1 MFGVIAS
8 SQFNPRTLSTI
19 RNWYDASDVRG
30 NLTSTSDATTMTGWT
45 DKSGNNNNIS
55 QTTAG
60 FQPVL
65 YTNQVNGKP
74 SIRFDGTD
82 DYFNAPSNMVGNGCV
97 VAVWQVRSAIPI
109 GQCTGLL
116 SGYSPSTVDDYNS
129 ADASC
134 FLVYCNSLEYGVG
147 ATKGPPPSN
156 AYNVTVAPAP
166 VTYPTNFFCL
176 IANFDFSDGCYTYAI
191 DNSGSQLTAKTVSSG
206 STTNPFNF
214 NNYTIGCRRTGSTF
228 AEFQNGAIS
237 EMFCYSR
244 FVTNAEIDSLKSY
257 LRMKYGFTN
266 LV

>member
-19 RNWYDASDVRG
+19 RNWYDANDVRG
-30 NLTSTSDATTMTGWT
+30 NLTSTPDATTMTGWV
-45 DKSGNNNNIS
+45 DKSGNNNNLS
-55 QTTAG
+55 QSTAG

-65 YTNQVNGKP
+65 YTNQVNGNP

-82 DYFNAPSNMVGNGCV
+82 DYFYVPTNMTGNGCIV
-97 VAVWQVRSAIPI
+97 SVWQVRSVPGPCAGI
-109 GQCTGLL
+109 L
-116 SGYSPSTVDDYNS
+116 SGYRTGTANDYDDAGN
-129 ADASC
+129 SC
-134 FLVYCNSLEYGVG
+134 FLVYCDTGNFVAY

-156 AYNVTVAPAP
+156 AYTATFASSSPS
-166 VTYPTNFFCL
+166 YPTNFVCL
-176 IANFDFSDGCYTYAI
+176 ISNYDFSTGCYTYLI
-191 DNSGSQLTAKTVSSG
+191 DNSGNYSSALTVISG

-214 NNYTIGCRRTGSTF
+214 DNYTMGCRWEASSRTSYG
-228 AEFQNGAIS
+228 NGAIS

-244 FVTNAEIDSLKSY
+244 FVSNAEIDSIKSY